1 MKKEYLD
8 YLENEVKLRATQPKL
23 TSNDHQDIEC
33 LLCENI
39 FSATVKSKVTNHRKT
54 GFVGCPKCTMN
65 QKLVDIRSRNIN
77 RLKEKFDFEVPEIW
91 KNEIKLSVTNKECGH
106 TFTSKLGNLLNRGVN
121 CPVCNVEVKRER
133 CLNNNE
139 RKYQESLVYKKDFDL
154 YRSIVENETKKNYKE
169 YKHILNPDN
178 LPRVLAKA
186 GNIGYHLDHIASRSY
201 CFHNGIPPEVCADYR
216 NLRLITWKE
225 NVEKHNLVDEEE
237 IPEFI
242 REMVENVNRV

>member
-1 MKKEYLD
+1 MGKEYLD
-8 YLENEVKLRATQPKL
+8 YLENEVKLRATQLEL
-23 TSNDHQDIEC
+23 TSNDHQDLEC
-33 LLCENI
+33 LICGNI
-39 FSATVKSKVTNHRKT
+39 FNATVKAKVTNHRKY
-54 GFVGCPKCTMN
+54 GAKGCPDCTKIARYKDTIEN
-65 QKLVDIRSRNIN
+65 NVTK
-77 RLKEKFDFEVPEIW
+77 LKEKFDFEVPEIW

-154 YRSIVENETKKNYKE
+154 YRSVVENETKKNYKK

-178 LPRVLAKA
+178 LPRVQAKA
-186 GNIGYHLDHIASRSY
+186 GNVGYHLDHIASRSY

-237 IPEFI
+237 IPDFI
-242 REMVENVNRV
+242 REMVENG